1 MSHDLNLA
9 AKYATKVI
17 VLQKLGRIYAVGT
30 PKDVITEEM
39 IRDVYDVEC
48 EIGDDH
54 GAPHVILQ
62 GVLGGSSGM

>member
-17 VLQKLGRIYAVGT
+17 VPQKLGRIYAVGT

-48 EIGDDH
+48 EIDDDH
-54 GAPHVILQ
+54 GTPHVILQ
-62 GVLGGSSGM
+62 GVLGGSAGM